1 MIRTPGLKP
10 GRTDSLAELVDF
22 YPTCLDLLG
31 LPLPQEI
38 VGKSLLPI
46 LEKPNTQVRDTAL
59 SLHNERH
66 VKNKGYAIRSATWT
80 YMNYGDQGEVLYDMV
95 KDPGQYSNLID
106 NPDYTE
112 TIKKA
117 REQLS
122 QRLQQV
128 Q

>member
-1 MIRTPGLKP
+1 
-10 GRTDSLAELVDF
+10 
-22 YPTCLDLLG
+22 
-31 LPLPQEI
+31 
-38 VGKSLLPI
+38 
-46 LEKPNTQVRDTAL
+46 
-59 SLHNERH
+59 
-66 VKNKGYAIRSATWT
+66 
-80 YMNYGDQGEVLYDMV
+80 MNYGDQGEVLYDMV